1 MSSPLNDVLAGF
13 SRKYRKKAKQVE
25 PLIQKY
31 LDEGMTPAHA
41 VDKAL
46 KETDFK
52 SFMTKAVK
60 DAMLSSAVIGAGSY
74 TAGEST
80 PLDEAWDPS
89 GMTLSE
95 KLHGTSKAMRNHIVN
110 TIKEQ
115 LKQGAHAMK
124 SARAL
129 YDGYN
134 TTGNVVRKQMLPKY
148 LQDVVNFSRRSDLG
162 KNDVIALQK
171 LVRKARRM
179 VDRMA
184 QNGAPNRALKTS
196 YKELLDAVKSCSDKA
211 LKRAIRTAVEEKSR
225 YVAER
230 IARTE
235 SARAWYQG
243 FLKDTMDDPD
253 VVAYRWVESTR
264 HPTEDICDEYAKVDM
279 YGLGP
284 GIFPKDKAPELPA
297 HPHCLC
303 HYEKVYASELD
314 SYVLNDRLEKE
325 EQRYGRNKETT
336 INHAYINSG
345 EYRRKFDKITDNPDV
360 NRALYYAAK
369 QALIHRSGTRFED
382 MFWIDKTTGKVV
394 GKILDSTIEEKIV
407 YNKGIIKLVKDQM
420 GNLITLHTHP
430 GSLPPSIADLNTG
443 RLCNYVLGVVAC
455 HNGKVYI
462 YKSQQDVPQMLYSL
476 YIANYL
482 GNGYN
487 EEEAQIRALAKL
499 SRSYRIYFKE
509 VI

>member
-13 SRKYRKKAKQVE
+13 SRKYRKKAKEVE

-31 LDEGMTPAHA
+31 LDEGMTPAQA

-46 KETDFK
+46 KETDFRAY
-52 SFMTKAVK
+52 MTKAVK

-74 TAGEST
+74 TEGKST

-95 KLHGTSKAMRNHIVN
+95 KLHGTSKTMRNNIIN
-110 TIKEQ
+110 TIQQQ
-115 LKQGAHAMK
+115 LEQGAHAMK

-134 TTGNVVRKQMLPKY
+134 TTDNVVRKQMLPKY

-171 LVRKARRM
+171 LVRKTRRV
-179 VDRMA
+179 VDRLA

-196 YKELLDAVKSCSDKA
+196 YKELLDAVELCSDKA

-264 HPTEDICDEYAKVDM
+264 HPTEDICDEYAKVDA

-284 GIFPKDKAPELPA
+284 GIFPKDKAPELSA

-325 EQRYGRNKETT
+325 EQRYGRNKETA

-345 EYRRKFDKITDNPDV
+345 EYRIKFDKITDNPDV
-360 NRALYYAAK
+360 NKTLYYAAK
-369 QALIHRSGTRFED
+369 QALIHRSGTRYED
-382 MFWIDKTTGKVV
+382 MFWGDKTTGKVV
-394 GKILDSTIEEKIV
+394 GKILDSTIEENCI
-407 YNKGIIKLVKDQM
+407 Q
-420 GNLITLHTHP
+420 
-430 GSLPPSIADLNTG
+430 
-443 RLCNYVLGVVAC
+443 
-455 HNGKVYI
+455 
-462 YKSQQDVPQMLYSL
+462 
-476 YIANYL
+476 
-482 GNGYN
+482 
-487 EEEAQIRALAKL
+487 
-499 SRSYRIYFKE
+499 
-509 VI
+509 

>member
-1 MSSPLNDVLAGF
+1 MSSPLDDVLAGF
-13 SRKYRKKAKQVE
+13 SRRYRKKARKVE

-31 LDEGMTPAHA
+31 LDEGMTPAQA

-52 SFMTKAVK
+52 AYMTKAVK

-74 TAGEST
+74 TAGKST

-95 KLHGTSKAMRNHIVN
+95 KLHGTSKAMRNHIIN

-134 TTGNVVRKQMLPKY
+134 TTDNVVRKQMLPKY
-148 LQDVVNFSRRSDLG
+148 LQDVVNFSRRSDLT

-179 VDRMA
+179 VDRLA

-196 YKELLDAVKSCSDKA
+196 YKELLDAVESCSDKA

-264 HPTEDICDEYAKVDM
+264 HPTEDICDEYAKVDA

-303 HYEKVYASELD
+303 HYEKVYASERKGIDKNKPVKKHTQGQILP
-314 SYVLNDRLEKE
+314 STPNFPAGVNYVCELNPKIYKNVTVDIR
-325 EQRYGRNKETT
+325 RNAV
-336 INHAYINSG
+336 I
-345 EYRRKFDKITDNPDV
+345 ITDKQIQHIKDRHPGCYKIIESNFAEIIQEPDYLIEGNKP
-360 NRALYYAAK
+360 NRCAILKELTKDKLKVKVILQIQTSAEPK
-369 QALIHRSGTRFED
+369 EFENS
-382 MFWIDKTTGKVV
+382 IITGMRISSKEW
-394 GKILDSTIEEKIV
+394 GKILRNKKVLYNRLNSGSEKI
-407 YNKGIIKLVKDQM
+407 KI
-420 GNLITLHTHP
+420 
-430 GSLPPSIADLNTG
+430 
-443 RLCNYVLGVVAC
+443 
-455 HNGKVYI
+455 
-462 YKSQQDVPQMLYSL
+462 
-476 YIANYL
+476 
-482 GNGYN
+482 
-487 EEEAQIRALAKL
+487 
-499 SRSYRIYFKE
+499 
-509 VI
+509 